1 PWQVIYSNGGQNTV
15 ELYASNAYCG
25 GEAFASVEVPAIPQS
40 LPIPQS
46 QFCEGLTVTFT
57 ANEGGAT
64 IYQWNPGDGSAP
76 VTTTTPEYTYTYD
89 DYGTYTMTLTVDPP
103 GECADETSVQIVVLP
118 PDPITGGITI
128 SEPDIC
134 DTIPTLQA
142 VWNGEGATS
151 INWNFGDGGASS
163 ENNTSYVYDSPGTYT
178 VVLEAYNEICDVTEQ
193 FTAEV
198 QVGLGPIVTEL
209 IIPNVFTPN
218 NDNKN
223 RLFRVAYS
231 MEEEVLPEGRNFF
244 DYLSMYRLLI
254 YNRWGNLVY
263 DSDVDGLQGWD
274 GGDNRDDTES
284 TFYFILEYQRK
295 CLDEAPIRREGHL
308 TLLRK

>member
-1 PWQVIYSNGGQNTV
+1 
-15 ELYASNAYCG
+15 
-25 GEAFASVEVPAIPQS
+25 
-40 LPIPQS
+40 
-46 QFCEGLTVTFT
+46 
-57 ANEGGAT
+57 
-64 IYQWNPGDGSAP
+64 
-76 VTTTTPEYTYTYD
+76 
-89 DYGTYTMTLTVDPP
+89 
-103 GECADETSVQIVVLP
+103 
-118 PDPITGGITI
+118 
-128 SEPDIC
+128 
-134 DTIPTLQA
+134 
-142 VWNGEGATS
+142 
-151 INWNFGDGGASS
+151 
-163 ENNTSYVYDSPGTYT
+163 

-223 RLFRVAYS
+223 RLFRVAYA